1 MLQKEGGTLKGGGG
15 GGGYLRNGGGG
26 GGGGVPALEE
36 TMAPSFMFDRVLN
49 TSLSLLEKH

>member
-15 GGGYLRNGGGG
+15 GGFTSEM
-26 GGGGVPALEE
+26 GGGVPALEE

-49 TSLSLLEKH
+49 TSLSLVEKH